1 MIPQA
6 SKRRPP
12 TAAGNQDTSG
22 DKMSKLR
29 ILASTAMAALV
40 AGTAGLAVAKAET
53 VVTMNT
59 VQIFGT
65 IDPAKISDYT
75 DYMAAVNLYD
85 GLISVDSKG
94 NLIPELAES
103 WTVSP
108 DAREVTFKLR
118 ADAKFS
124 DGSPVTAADV

>member
-1 MIPQA
+1 MTHQ
-6 SKRRPP
+6 
-12 TAAGNQDTSG
+12 
-22 DKMSKLR
+22 KL
-29 ILASTAMAALV
+29 LASTA
-40 AGTAGLAVAKAET
+40 AVAFLALGNAGFAET

-103 WTVSP
+103 WVVSP
-108 DAREVTFKLR
+108 DAKEVTFKIR
-118 ADAKFS
+118 DDAKFT
-124 DGSPVTAADV
+124 DGSPVEASDVIY